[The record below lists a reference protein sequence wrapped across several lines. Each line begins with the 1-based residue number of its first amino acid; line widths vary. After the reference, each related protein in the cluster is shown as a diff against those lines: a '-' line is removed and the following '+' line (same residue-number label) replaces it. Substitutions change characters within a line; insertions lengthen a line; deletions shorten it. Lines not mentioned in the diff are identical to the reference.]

1 MTTAGVF
8 DSQPC
13 TVQMT
18 ENKERALYI
27 VNTAI
32 NMICNIKDFRYK
44 KI

>member
-13 TVQMT
+13 TGEMT
-18 ENKERALYI
+18 ENKGRAFYI

-32 NMICNIKDFRYK
+32 NMICTIKGFR
-44 KI
+44 